1 MSPGAVD
8 NNKMLL
14 IFLSV
19 LIITAVT
26 FGWGSLFIP
35 GRTSGDS
42 LHGINLADLGFVGLF
57 ALTFVG
63 SLANFLI
70 PLSEWFI
77 VAVALGG
84 LTLLAFRHAVVRGV
98 LGQYPLTVLI
108 GLVVFAFVFSVFA
121 HIREPHADT
130 ELYHLP
136 AITWLHASNT
146 PLGIANIVGQLGFNS
161 TWFVTAAMF
170 WLPGLGLTTVFSVN
184 AVVLTILCT
193 GLFQIAFTRRGGTAE
208 PAALFGVVGL
218 AFLFTGGISFLK
230 VIGSPNTDIPAA
242 TLTIY
247 VFYLALRLAEIEP
260 TSMAYRWRLSLLT
273 MVAVFSVA
281 IKLSQL
287 PVVCLPAYF
296 WLRQVRKDG
305 IVIRAGTWGLWL
317 TTGFAVVWIL
327 RGLFSSGCLLFP
339 QPFSCIASIPWAVS
353 DSMPAEA
360 QWGVRA
366 YGLYEMASG
375 PKLGYSEWHWVGPW
389 WERFSSHHFVR
400 GIAAFNVIV
409 ALFFIAGA
417 TLRAFHARLAQTP
430 PIAAALRANEASLV
444 KIWCRRTF
452 TLFVFS
458 LACLAYWFL
467 FAPDI
472 RFAYGFLA
480 VASVLVT
487 LLASS
492 IVTANTRLLF
502 ARVLKATVG
511 LALFILAVRMINEI
525 DTSAL
530 VARWPVIEAKA
541 VPRATCPD
549 FLGFWPM
556 YKCIIGSTSLSE
568 PQN

>member
-1 MSPGAVD
+1 
-8 NNKMLL
+8 MLL

-19 LIITAVT
+19 ITITAVA
-26 FGWGSLFIP
+26 FGWGSLFAP
-35 GRTSGDS
+35 RRTLGDP
-42 LHGINLADLGFVGLF
+42 LHEINLADLGFAGLF
-57 ALTFVG
+57 TLTLAG

-77 VAVALGG
+77 MAFVLGG
-84 LTLLAFRHAVVRGV
+84 LALLVFRHAVVRGA

-136 AITWLHASNT
+136 AIIWLHTSNT

-161 TWFVTAAMF
+161 TWFVTAAML
-170 WLPGLGLTTVFSVN
+170 WLPGLGLTAVFSAN

-193 GLFQIAFTRRGGTAE
+193 GLLQTTFTRRGGAVE

-230 VIGSPNTDIPAA
+230 IIGSPNTDIPSAA
-242 TLTIY
+242 LTIY
-247 VFYLALRLAEIEP
+247 AFYLALRLAEIGPAGEG
-260 TSMAYRWRLSLLT
+260 YRWRLSLLT

-296 WLRQVRKDG
+296 WFRQVRKDG
-305 IVIRAGTWGLWL
+305 IVMRVGTWGLWL
-317 TTGFAVVWIL
+317 TAGFAVVWVL

-353 DSMPAEA
+353 DSMLVEA
-360 QWGVRA
+360 QWGVRS
-366 YGLYEMASG
+366 YGLYEMGSG
-375 PKLGYSEWHWVGPW
+375 PKLGYSEWHWIGPW

-400 GIAAFNVIV
+400 GIVVFNIIV
-409 ALFFIAGA
+409 TLFFIAGA
-417 TLRAFHARLAQTP
+417 ALRAFLVRLAQEP
-430 PIAAALRANEASLV
+430 PKAETLRANEASFGMV
-444 KIWCRRTF
+444 WRRHTF

-467 FAPDI
+467 LAPDI

-480 VASVLVT
+480 VASILVT

-492 IVTANTRLLF
+492 IVTANTRLQF
-502 ARVLKATVG
+502 ARILKATVG
-511 LALFILAVRMINEI
+511 LALFIFAVRMINEV

-530 VARWPVIEAKA
+530 VARWPAIETKA
-541 VPRATCPD
+541 APRATCPD

-556 YKCIIGSTSLSE
+556 YKCAVGPKSLSE